1 MNKQEI
7 HAYLREK
14 GLDPKIRLPL
24 PNGGQYLDNFLLSF
38 SKELNDK
45 IICSVM
51 IDIGKKLNRDE

>member
-24 PNGGQYLDNFLLSF
+24 PNGGQYLG
-38 SKELNDK
+38 ELPTPKGSGLQGSTLQLMLATRLDF
-45 IICSVM
+45 
-51 IDIGKKLNRDE
+51 